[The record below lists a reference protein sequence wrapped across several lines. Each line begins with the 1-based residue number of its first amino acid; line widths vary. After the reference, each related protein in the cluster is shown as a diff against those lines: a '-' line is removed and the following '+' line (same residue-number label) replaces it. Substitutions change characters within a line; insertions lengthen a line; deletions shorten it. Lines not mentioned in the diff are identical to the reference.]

1 MANKKQEQNRLHSQP
16 YSYVYVVYD
25 RQDKVVAMYVNS
37 TWAYRKAE
45 TSEDYR
51 VESYVHTGNR
61 KAIEMEEFM
70 TREMERNMRME
81 QQYYSY

>member
-1 MANKKQEQNRLHSQP
+1 MKGKEHRH
-16 YSYVYVVYD
+16 VYVVYD
-25 RQDKVVAMYVNS
+25 KQDKVVEMYVNS

-61 KAIEMEEFM
+61 KALEMEEFM
-70 TREMERNMRME
+70 TREMERNMRMG